1 LDYNLLPQLLEIAV
15 NKNWTLRNK
24 IALITGASKGIGL
37 AIAKEFL
44 ELGAEVI
51 AVARSMDTL
60 EQAYASSKGNGKKV
74 HLVAADVTDP
84 SERQVLFE
92 QANRLGRLDVLV
104 NNVGTNVRKKLVDYS
119 TEELDSVL
127 NTNLMSALEICR
139 GAHPLIRKG
148 QNASVIFIS
157 SMASFGSVGSG
168 VIYGATKAA
177 LNQATRS
184 LAHEWAEFEIRV
196 NAVAPGY
203 IETPLVEGLLS
214 RPAIRETIEQRAM
227 LKRVGQ
233 PEEVATVVA
242 FLAMKASS
250 YITGQT
256 IIVDG
261 GTTAHYLDMQ
271 ELIAQNS

>member
-1 LDYNLLPQLLEIAV
+1 MSSNWSLK
-15 NKNWTLRNK
+15 NKV
-24 IALITGASKGIGL
+24 ALITGASKGIGL

-44 ELGAEVI
+44 DLGADVVV
-51 AVARSMDTL
+51 VARSKDTL
-60 EQAYASSKGNGKKV
+60 EKV
-74 HLVAADVTDP
+74 FGSLKEHEDRIHLVAADVTEKAGIDA
-84 SERQVLFE
+84 LFE
-92 QANRLGRLDVLV
+92 KASQLGRLDILV
-104 NNVGTNVRKKLVDYS
+104 NNVGTNIRKKLIEYS
-119 TEELDSVL
+119 TEEMNSVFS
-127 NTNLMSALEICR
+127 TNLMSALEVTK
-139 GAHPLIRKG
+139 AAYPLLTKG
-148 QNASVIFIS
+148 NDASVIFMS

-184 LAHEWAEFEIRV
+184 LAHEWAPQKIRV

-214 RPAIRETIEQRAM
+214 KSKIRHEIEQRAM

-242 FLAMKASS
+242 FLAMPASS

-271 ELIAQNS
+271 ELIAQNP